1 MPGIWREPRAGGAHS
16 TSAIGRDSGVRPRPA
31 ALRGR
36 AIVDSLVQTQ
46 ANKHPVSLI
55 WAIETSMLR
64 DIAVLLVVYGGL
76 VLLAPVVAIHN
87 SLFTSP
93 G

>member
-1 MPGIWREPRAGGAHS
+1 MRAAPVLPDAPLGREMGG
-16 TSAIGRDSGVRPRPA
+16 
-31 ALRGR
+31 

-64 DIAVLLVVYGGL
+64 DITVLLVVYGAL
-76 VLLAPVVAIHN
+76 VLLATVVAVHN

>member
-1 MPGIWREPRAGGAHS
+1 M
-16 TSAIGRDSGVRPRPA
+16 
-31 ALRGR
+31 
-36 AIVDSLVQTQ
+36 
-46 ANKHPVSLI
+46 SLI

-64 DIAVLLVVYGGL
+64 DIATLLVVHGAL
-76 VLLAPVVAIHN
+76 VLLAAVVAVHS